1 MMALKPLLLSCFFLL
16 TVWGREALLLR
27 YPSYHQGRVAFSHMG
42 DIWLADDTGHNLLRL
57 TAHAGRD
64 MYPRFSPDGKWVA
77 FSSERNGNL
86 DVFVVSSQG
95 GQPRQLTFH
104 SGDDNV
110 LGWTPDG
117 RHVLFSSIRG
127 EDFLMKLYTGGR
139 RWRRGA
145 AGRTRRRVIRIVFA
159 GRDEAGVQPQGA
171 GVLAQVLP
179 RVL

>member
-1 MMALKPLLLSCFFLL
+1 MVLKSLILSCFFLL
-16 TVWGREALLLR
+16 SVCGREALLLR

-42 DIWLADDTGHNLLRL
+42 DVWVADDTGANLLRL

-64 MYPRFSPDGKWVA
+64 VYPRFSPDGKWVA

-86 DVFVVSSQG
+86 DVFVVAARG

-117 RHVLFSSIRG
+117 RHVLFSSVRG
-127 EDFLMKLYTGGR
+127 EDFLAKLYTVVGHRLILPVLRFTNSKKQTRYANGGMQ
-139 RWRRGA
+139 
-145 AGRTRRRVIRIVFA
+145 
-159 GRDEAGVQPQGA
+159 QP
-171 GVLAQVLP
+171 VKSMNCC
-179 RVL
+179 